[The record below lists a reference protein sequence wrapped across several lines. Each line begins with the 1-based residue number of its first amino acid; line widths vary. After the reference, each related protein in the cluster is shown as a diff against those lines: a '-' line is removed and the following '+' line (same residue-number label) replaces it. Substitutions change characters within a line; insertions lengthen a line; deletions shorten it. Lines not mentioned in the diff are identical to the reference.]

1 MTNQPII
8 KGWCPGALR
17 PMMSGDGLVVRVR
30 PIAGQLAQDQARSIA
45 ALAAAHGNGLIDLS
59 SRANIQLR
67 GVTEQSHAPL
77 IEGLRAEGL
86 IDADVTAESRRN
98 IIVTPFYDRGD
109 QTEALAIALSDALA
123 TAMTL
128 DLPGKFGFAVDC
140 GQVPVLTDASAD
152 IRFERDRGGQLLLR
166 PDGSNFGKPVTAET
180 AVSEALDLA
189 TWFLAQRGEA
199 RRMRHLTSG
208 QECSLPKSFDTPCQP
223 GTIRACPGVATAGF
237 LVAFAFGQ
245 IRAETMLALAD
256 KGPLRITP
264 WRMVLIEGVSS
275 VADLPELITDAD
287 DLLLQVVACTGA
299 PACSQAMGETRV
311 LARSLAPLV
320 PAGETLHVSGCAK
333 GCAHPGPADLTLT
346 ATNAGYNLIQHGRA
360 DADPVRPA
368 MTPHQI
374 LQFLTKAR

>member
-1 MTNQPII
+1 MTGQPII

-30 PIAGQLAQDQARSIA
+30 PIAGRLTQDQARSIA
-45 ALAAAHGNGLIDLS
+45 ALSAAHGNGLIDVS

-67 GVTEQSHAPL
+67 GVTEQTHAPL
-77 IEGLRAEGL
+77 IEGLRAGGL
-86 IDADVTAESRRN
+86 IDADIAAESRRN
-98 IIVTPFYDRGD
+98 IVVTPFYDEGD

-123 TAMTL
+123 TATTL

-140 GQVPVLTDASAD
+140 GRVPVLTDAPAD
-152 IRFERDRGGQLLLR
+152 IRFERDNGGQLLLR
-166 PDGSNFGKPVTAET
+166 PDGSNFGRPVTAET
-180 AVSEALDLA
+180 AVPEAFDLA
-189 TWFLAQRGEA
+189 SWFIAQRGEA
-199 RRMRHLTSG
+199 RRMRHLTSR

-223 GTIRACPGVATAGF
+223 GMVRARPGATTSGL

-245 IRAETMLALAD
+245 IRSETLMALAD
-256 KGPLRITP
+256 IGALRFTP
-264 WRMVLIEGVSS
+264 WRMVMIEEASS

-287 DLLLQVVACTGA
+287 DSLLRVVACTGA
-299 PACSQAMGETRV
+299 PACSQALGETRA
-311 LARSLAPLV
+311 LARSLAPLTQ
-320 PAGETLHVSGCAK
+320 ADETLHVSGCAK
-333 GCAHPGPADLTLT
+333 GCAHPGAADLTLT
-346 ATNAGYNLIQHGRA
+346 ATNAGYDLIQHGRA